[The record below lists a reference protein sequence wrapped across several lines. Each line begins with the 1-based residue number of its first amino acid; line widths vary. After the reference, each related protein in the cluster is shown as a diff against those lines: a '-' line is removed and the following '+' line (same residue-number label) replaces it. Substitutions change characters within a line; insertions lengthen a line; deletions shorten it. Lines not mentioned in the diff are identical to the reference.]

1 MRLRRGD
8 LVWVAVKGPYTGKP
22 RPAVVVQA
30 TAAVEYRDSV
40 TVCLLT
46 SEQIGAPAFRVR
58 VRRSNW
64 NRLAV
69 DSDVMVDK
77 IVTIPKTAILQS
89 ASLGRLSPRE
99 IADIN
104 RALRFWLAL

>member
-30 TAAVEYRDSV
+30 TATVEHRDSV

-46 SEQIGAPAFRVR
+46 SERIGAPAFRVR
-58 VRRSNW
+58 VRRSKW
-64 NRLAV
+64 NGLTT

-77 IVTIPKTAILQS
+77 IVTIPKTAIQPGS
-89 ASLGRLSPRE
+89 PGRLSPRE

>member
-1 MRLRRGD
+1 MTLRRGD

-40 TVCLLT
+40 TACLLT
-46 SEQIGAPAFRVR
+46 SDKIGAPAFRIR
-58 VRRSNW
+58 VRRSKW
-64 NRLAV
+64 NQLEI

-77 IVTIPKTAILQS
+77 IVTIPKDTIQS
-89 ASLGRLSPRE
+89 PSLGRLSPSE
-99 IADIN
+99 IGKLN
-104 RALRFWLAL
+104 RALRFWLAI

>member
-1 MRLRRGD
+1 M
-8 LVWVAVKGPYTGKP
+8 KGPYTGKP

-30 TAAVEYRDSV
+30 TAAVEHRDSV

-58 VRRSNW
+58 VRRSKW
-64 NRLAV
+64 NGLAA

-77 IVTIPKTAILQS
+77 IVTIPKPAIQP

-99 IADIN
+99 IEDLN

>member
-30 TAAVEYRDSV
+30 TAAVEFRDSL

-46 SEQIGAPAFRVR
+46 SERIDAPAFRVR
-58 VRRSNW
+58 VRRSKW
-64 NRLAV
+64 NTLAT
-69 DSDVMVDK
+69 DSDAMIDK
-77 IVTIPKTAILQS
+77 IVTIPKDAIQPGS
-89 ASLGRLSPRE
+89 AGRLSPSE
-99 IADIN
+99 IARMN